1 MKITEKK
8 KEELRERLLENYDSY
23 NCGLA
28 EMIIDDF
35 IDEIEEYDGDANLQ
49 DIVDDITGNYNGSY
63 TCSTFESAKII
74 AENIFEFN
82 EIAEEMEENGYGK
95 FEITETE
102 INLVKVLCYICNN
115 TILAQ
120 DCDTLEELIE
130 SL

>member
-1 MKITEKK
+1 MEITEKQ
-8 KEELRERLLENYDSY
+8 KEELKERLLENYDSNY
-23 NCGLA
+23 DGLT

-35 IDEIEEYDGDANLQ
+35 IDKIEEYDGRSELQ
-49 DIVDDITGNYNGSY
+49 DIVDDITGNTSESY
-63 TCSTFESAKII
+63 TCNTFESARLI

-82 EIAEEMEENGYGK
+82 SIAEEMEENGYGK

-102 INLVKVLCYICNN
+102 INLVKVLCYICDN

-120 DCDTLEELIE
+120 NCDTLEELIE

>member
-1 MKITEKK
+1 MKITEKQ
-8 KEELRERLLENYDSY
+8 KEELKERLLENYDSNY
-23 NCGLA
+23 DGLT

-35 IDEIEEYDGDANLQ
+35 IDRIEDYDGESELQ
-49 DIVDDITGNYNGSY
+49 NVVDDITGNDSGSY
-63 TCSTFESAKII
+63 TCSTFESARLI

-82 EIAEEMEENGYGK
+82 SIAEEMEENGYGK

-102 INLVKVLCYICNN
+102 INLVKVLYYICDN

-120 DCDTLEELIE
+120 NCETLEELIE

>member
-1 MKITEKK
+1 MKITEKQ
-8 KEELRERLLENYDSY
+8 KEELKERLLENYDS
-23 NCGLA
+23 NNSGLT

-35 IDEIEEYDGDANLQ
+35 IDRIEEYDSESELQ
-49 DIVDDITGNYNGSY
+49 DIVNDITGNYSGSY
-63 TCSTFESAKII
+63 NCSNFESARLI

-82 EIAEEMEENGYGK
+82 SIAEEMEENGYGK

-102 INLVKVLCYICNN
+102 TNLVKVLCYICDN

-120 DCDTLEELIE
+120 NCNTLEELIE

>member
-1 MKITEKK
+1 MEIKEKQ
-8 KEELRERLLENYDSY
+8 KEELKERLLENYNS
-23 NCGLA
+23 NNNGLA
-28 EMIIDDF
+28 EMIIDGF
-35 IDEIEEYDGDANLQ
+35 IDKIEEYDNTASLQ
-49 DIVDDITGNYNGSY
+49 DIVDDITGNANGSY
-63 TCSTFESAKII
+63 TCSTFESARLI

-95 FEITETE
+95 FEILETE

-120 DCDTLEELIE
+120 NCDTLEELIE

>member
-1 MKITEKK
+1 MEITERQ
-8 KEELRERLLENYDSY
+8 KEELKERLLENYDS
-23 NCGLA
+23 NNNGLA

-35 IDEIEEYDGDANLQ
+35 IDRIEEYNGEDELQ
-49 DIVDDITGNYNGSY
+49 NIVDDITGNDSGSY
-63 TCSTFESAKII
+63 TCSTFESAKLI

-82 EIAEEMEENGYGK
+82 SIAEEMEENGYGK

-102 INLVKVLCYICNN
+102 INLVKVLYYICDN

-120 DCDTLEELIE
+120 KCDTLEELIE

>member
-1 MKITEKK
+1 MEITEKQ
-8 KEELRERLLENYDSY
+8 KEELKERLLENYDSNY
-23 NCGLA
+23 DGLT

-35 IDEIEEYDGDANLQ
+35 IDKIEEYDGESELQ
-49 DIVDDITGNYNGSY
+49 DIINDITGNYNGSY
-63 TCSTFESAKII
+63 NCSTFESAKLI

-82 EIAEEMEENGYGK
+82 SIAEEMEESGYGK

-102 INLVKVLCYICNN
+102 INLVKVLWYICDN

-120 DCDTLEELIE
+120 NCDTLEELIE